1 VKCRGAAAAAH
12 HPNEMTP
19 KAPASGTI
27 GPSTVHQQGADMSDA
42 TKGRT
47 ASSAPSTPRPL
58 YANASYGD
66 DRGDSWVMFA
76 GVMLALVGILNI
88 VYGIAAIGD
97 STFFTAN
104 AKYVITDL
112 NTWGWVVL
120 VVGAIQFLAAFAI
133 WSGAELGRW
142 VGIISAACNA
152 IVQMFFIPAFPL
164 LSVTLFAV
172 DVLVIYGLVTYGGHG
187 RAGA

>member
-1 VKCRGAAAAAH
+1 VAESAALLSFH
-12 HPNEMTP
+12 E
-19 KAPASGTI
+19 
-27 GPSTVHQQGADMSDA
+27 QGADMSD
-42 TKGRT
+42 TTEGRT
-47 ASSAPSTPRPL
+47 ASSTPKPL
-58 YANASYGD
+58 YADTTYDD

-88 VYGIAAIGD
+88 VYGIAAIDD

-120 VVGAIQFLAAFAI
+120 GVGAVQFLAAFAI
-133 WSGAELGRW
+133 WSGSEWGRW
-142 VGIISAACNA
+142 VGIISAGCNA
-152 IVQMFFIPAFPL
+152 IVQMFFISGFPL

-172 DVLVIYGLVTYGGHG
+172 DVLVIYGLVTYGGH
-187 RAGA
+187 RPRSA